1 MKRAMLIRHGRT
13 EANEKWLYCG
23 STDLDLTAAGR
34 EELLSLKRETE
45 YPSAAGLR
53 FATSGM
59 RRTDETLTLLFG
71 EGERVPLPA
80 FREMD
85 FGVFEMR
92 SYEAMKE
99 DPEYLAWITGDNTAN
114 VCPGGE
120 SGAMM
125 EARVLEA
132 WRALEQGPDT
142 LLVTHG
148 GPIAAIM
155 AHQFPDEG
163 KNRYEWQPKNGR
175 GFLLEREDEASPWR
189 YRAIPE
195 ERSCRER

>member
-1 MKRAMLIRHGRT
+1 MLIRHGRT

-23 STDLDLTAAGR
+23 STDLRLNDAGR
-34 EELLSLKRETE
+34 KELLTLRREAA

-53 FATSGM
+53 FITSGM
-59 RRTDETLTLLFG
+59 RRTDETLALLFG
-71 EGERVPLPA
+71 EREHMALPA

-120 SGAMM
+120 SGRMM
-125 EARVLEA
+125 EERVLFAWHVLEA
-132 WRALEQGPDT
+132 GPDV

-155 AHQFPDEG
+155 AELFPEEG

-175 GFLLEREDEASPWR
+175 GFLLEREDESAPWR
-189 YRAIPE
+189 WRAIPDE
-195 ERSCRER
+195 LK

>member
-1 MKRAMLIRHGRT
+1 MKRCMLIRHGRT

-23 STDLDLTAAGR
+23 STDLSLMEAGR
-34 EELLSLKRETE
+34 EELLDLRRNAR
-45 YPSAAGLR
+45 YPSASGLR

-59 RRTDETLTLLFG
+59 RRTDETLAILFG
-71 EGERVPLPA
+71 EVERTALPA

-99 DPEYLAWITGDNTAN
+99 DPEYQAWITGDNTAN

-120 SGAMM
+120 SGAIM

-132 WRALEQGPDT
+132 WRELEKGPDT

-148 GPIAAIM
+148 GPIAAIL
-155 AHQFPDEG
+155 AYLFPEEG
-163 KNRYEWQPKNGR
+163 KNRYEWQPKNGQ

-189 YRAIPE
+189 YQAIPE
-195 ERSCRER
+195 GSG

>member
-1 MKRAMLIRHGRT
+1 MNRCMLIRHGRT

-23 STDLDLTAAGR
+23 STDLPLMEAGR
-34 EELLSLKRETE
+34 EELLALRRDAR

-59 RRTDETLTLLFG
+59 RRTDETLSLLFG
-71 EGERVPLPA
+71 AGKHTVLPG

-85 FGVFEMR
+85 FGAFEMR

-114 VCPGGE
+114 ICPGGE
-120 SGAMM
+120 SGAIM
-125 EARVLEA
+125 EARVLQA
-132 WRALEQGPDT
+132 WRELERGPDT

-155 AHQFPDEG
+155 AHLFPEEG

-175 GFLLEREDEASPWR
+175 GFLLERRDETSPWR
-189 YRAIPE
+189 YEAIPE
-195 ERSCRER
+195 ERK

>member
-1 MKRAMLIRHGRT
+1 MLIRHGRT

-23 STDLDLTAAGR
+23 STDLPLLPEGR
-34 EELLSLKRETE
+34 EELRALRREAV
-45 YPSAAGLR
+45 YPDTAGLR

-59 RRTDETLTLLFG
+59 RRTDETLSILFG
-71 EGERVPLPA
+71 EAERTALPA

-114 VCPGGE
+114 VCPKGE
-120 SGAMM
+120 SGAIM
-125 EARVLEA
+125 EARVLTA
-132 WRALEQGPDT
+132 WRELEKGPDT
-142 LLVTHG
+142 VLVTHG

-155 AHQFPDEG
+155 AYLFPEEG

-175 GFLLEREDEASPWR
+175 GFLIERKDEASPWR

-195 ERSCRER
+195 GSG

>member
-23 STDLDLTAAGR
+23 STDLPLMEAGR
-34 EELLSLKRETE
+34 EELLALKRDMA
-45 YPSAAGLR
+45 YPSAEGMRYAATGLR
-53 FATSGM
+53 
-59 RRTDETLTLLFG
+59 RTAETLSLLFG
-71 EGERVPLPA
+71 PEEAEELPA

-99 DPEYLAWITGDNTAN
+99 DPEYLAWITGDNEAN

-120 SGAMM
+120 SGKQM
-125 EARVLEA
+125 EARVLAA
-132 WRALEQGPDT
+132 WRELERGPDT

-155 AHQFPDEG
+155 AHLFPGEG

-175 GFLLEREDEASPWR
+175 GYLLEREEETSPWR
-189 YRAIPE
+189 WKAIPE
-195 ERSCRER
+195 EA

>member
-1 MKRAMLIRHGRT
+1 MRRCMLIRHGRT

-23 STDLDLTAAGR
+23 STDLPLLPEGR
-34 EELLSLKRETE
+34 EELRALRREAV
-45 YPSAAGLR
+45 YPDAAGLR
-53 FATSGM
+53 FTTSGM
-59 RRTDETLTLLFG
+59 RRTDETLSILFG
-71 EGERVPLPA
+71 EAERTALPA

-114 VCPGGE
+114 VCPKGE
-120 SGAMM
+120 SGAIM
-125 EARVLEA
+125 EARVLTA
-132 WRALEQGPDT
+132 WRELEKGPDT

-148 GPIAAIM
+148 PIAAIM
-155 AHQFPDEG
+155 AYLFPEEG

-195 ERSCRER
+195 GSG

>member
-1 MKRAMLIRHGRT
+1 MLIRHGRT

-23 STDLDLTAAGR
+23 STDLPLLPEGR
-34 EELLSLKRETE
+34 EELRALRREAV
-45 YPSAAGLR
+45 YPDTAGLC
-53 FATSGM
+53 FTTSGM
-59 RRTDETLTLLFG
+59 RRTDETLSILFG
-71 EGERVPLPA
+71 AEERTALPA

-114 VCPGGE
+114 VCPKGE
-120 SGAMM
+120 SGAIM
-125 EARVLEA
+125 EARVLTA
-132 WRALEQGPDT
+132 WRELEKGPDT
-142 LLVTHG
+142 VLVTYG

-155 AHQFPDEG
+155 AYLFPEEG

-195 ERSCRER
+195 GSG

>member
-1 MKRAMLIRHGRT
+1 MKRCMLIRHGRT

-23 STDLDLTAAGR
+23 STDLSLMEAGR
-34 EELLSLKRETE
+34 EELLDLRRNAR
-45 YPSAAGLR
+45 YPSPEGLR

-59 RRTDETLTLLFG
+59 RRTDETLAILFG
-71 EGERVPLPA
+71 EVERTALPA

-99 DPEYLAWITGDNTAN
+99 DPEYQAWITGDNTAN

-120 SGAMM
+120 SGAIM

-132 WRALEQGPDT
+132 WRELEKGPDT

-148 GPIAAIM
+148 GPIAAIL
-155 AHQFPDEG
+155 AYLFPEEG

-189 YRAIPE
+189 YQAIPE
-195 ERSCRER
+195 EPA

>member
-1 MKRAMLIRHGRT
+1 MGRNT
-13 EANEKWLYCG
+13 V
-23 STDLDLTAAGR
+23 
-34 EELLSLKRETE
+34 
-45 YPSAAGLR
+45 YPSAEGLR

-59 RRTDETLTLLFG
+59 RRTDETLSLLFG
-71 EGERVPLPA
+71 EGAHVAMPA

-120 SGAMM
+120 SGAIL
-125 EARVLEA
+125 ETRVLEA
-132 WRALEQGPDT
+132 WRELERGPDT

-148 GPIAAIM
+148 GPIAVIM
-155 AHQFPDEG
+155 AFLFPKEG

-175 GFLLEREDEASPWR
+175 GFLLEREDEAAAWR
-189 YRAIPE
+189 YLAIPE
-195 ERSCRER
+195 ERK